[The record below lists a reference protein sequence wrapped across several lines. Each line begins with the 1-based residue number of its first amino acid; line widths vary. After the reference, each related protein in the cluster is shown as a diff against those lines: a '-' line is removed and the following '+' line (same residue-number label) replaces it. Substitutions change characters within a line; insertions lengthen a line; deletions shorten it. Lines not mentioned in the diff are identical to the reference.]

1 MQKAFF
7 IRRLNDHIQ
16 YMKKI
21 NATLSGEGDF
31 YGTKHTECKLG
42 QWLYGDGV
50 KEVEALNSDRAKTIF
65 KSIFEPHER
74 FHNVSK
80 RALECKSSND
90 EEGMQSAV
98 TEMHVLSNTISQKL
112 LELDDIA
119 LKC

>member
-21 NATLSGEGDF
+21 NATLLGEGDF
-31 YGTKHTECKLG
+31 YGTQHTECKLG
-42 QWLYGDGV
+42 RWLYGEGAD
-50 KEVEALNSDRAKTIF
+50 EVEALQSDKAKTIF
-65 KSIFEPHER
+65 NSIFDPHER
-74 FHNVSK
+74 FHQVSK
-80 RALECKSSND
+80 RALECKASGD
-90 EEGMQSAV
+90 EDGSQTAV